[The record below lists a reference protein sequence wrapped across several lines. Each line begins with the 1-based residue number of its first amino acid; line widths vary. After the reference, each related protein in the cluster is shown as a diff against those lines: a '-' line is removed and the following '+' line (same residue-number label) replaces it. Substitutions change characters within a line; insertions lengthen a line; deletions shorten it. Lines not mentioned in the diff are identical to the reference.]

1 MRQETLARTEHVTF
15 VALHRDRQ
23 LGDELLLGHRKPSG
37 RERRGLEPS
46 QLSLDQ
52 LDAVIRVVVVATEI
66 DGHDAAVAVRRV
78 RGFDVVRKAVFL
90 PHQHVQHGVGRRAA
104 EQIDEQCQRQP
115 LRVVDPLRPSTDDAV
130 RLVRMFGNDSGERFD
145 GGGLPAREIP
155 CGTFDVVQVAGDG
168 RFDALG
174 REVPD
179 RRENHLVGGVRACDE
194 LPDRLSAEACQ
205 ARFPA

>member
-1 MRQETLARTEHVTF
+1 MLYESPFFSRTSTFSRELAE
-15 VALHRDRQ
+15 
-23 LGDELLLGHRKPSG
+23 GPPS
-37 RERRGLEPS
+37 
-46 QLSLDQ
+46 
-52 LDAVIRVVVVATEI
+52 
-66 DGHDAAVAVRRV
+66 
-78 RGFDVVRKAVFL
+78 
-90 PHQHVQHGVGRRAA
+90 
-104 EQIDEQCQRQP
+104 RQP
-115 LRVVDPLRPSTDDAV
+115 LRVVDPLRPGTDDAV

-155 CGTFDVVQVAGDG
+155 CGTFDAAQVAGDG

-205 ARFPA
+205 A

>member
-1 MRQETLARTEHVTF
+1 
-15 VALHRDRQ
+15 
-23 LGDELLLGHRKPSG
+23 
-37 RERRGLEPS
+37 
-46 QLSLDQ
+46 
-52 LDAVIRVVVVATEI
+52 
-66 DGHDAAVAVRRV
+66 
-78 RGFDVVRKAVFL
+78 
-90 PHQHVQHGVGRRAA
+90 
-104 EQIDEQCQRQP
+104 
-115 LRVVDPLRPSTDDAV
+115 
-130 RLVRMFGNDSGERFD
+130 MFGNDSGERFD

>member
-78 RGFDVVRKAVFL
+78 RGFDVVRKPVFL
-90 PHQHVQHGVGRRAA
+90 PHQHVQQGVGRRAA
-104 EQIDEQCQRQP
+104 EQIDEQRQRQP